1 MKSQKDERSLI
12 NFFDRAFLLIHP
24 LRFVVK
30 VSFLKLRLHNKH
42 PCFVSDVDFLL
53 ELRCEFI
60 GKRSFIQNKYK
71 AFDNLYLA
79 LRKTVSMTFRDL
91 SLKKPLWTAL
101 DDLGYHTPT
110 TIQAVGFSVMMSGK
124 DTIGIAQT
132 GTGKTLAYLLP
143 CLCMW
148 KFSKDPHPQILIIVP
163 TRELVTQVVSEAE
176 KLTTHMNV
184 VVCGV
189 YGGAN
194 MNTQA
199 KMVLQGLDILVG
211 TPGRILDLVSSGYVQ
226 FKHIKKVV
234 IDEVDE
240 TLSLGFRR
248 QLLDVFDFLPV
259 KRQHMVF
266 SATLSEDVS
275 LFLDDYLIT
284 PVRVEAARVGLPLEK
299 IDQTGYHVPNFLS
312 KVTLLRHLIEQV
324 GPEAKILVFVSSRA
338 LADLLF
344 KEMEA
349 SLTEALG
356 IIHSNKAQNFRFD
369 TVQKFQTGEISV
381 LIATDLIAR
390 GIDVTD
396 VSHVINFD
404 IPESPENYIHRIGRT
419 GRADKNGI
427 AITFVSEK
435 DEPALLAIQELM
447 QRQLSFTDVAEVI
460 EFTEELLEFEKPKI
474 EVPGKGVKLPR
485 RGARGASFHEKKAK
499 NKKVNVRYNHKKA
512 MQDKYGKPKKK
523 R

>member
-1 MKSQKDERSLI
+1 
-12 NFFDRAFLLIHP
+12 
-24 LRFVVK
+24 
-30 VSFLKLRLHNKH
+30 
-42 PCFVSDVDFLL
+42 
-53 ELRCEFI
+53 
-60 GKRSFIQNKYK
+60 
-71 AFDNLYLA
+71 
-79 LRKTVSMTFRDL
+79 MTFRDL
-91 SLKKPLWTAL
+91 NLKKPLWKAL
-101 DDLGYHTPT
+101 DDLGYQMPT
-110 TIQAVGFSVMMSGK
+110 TIQAAGFNVMMSGK

-148 KFSKDPHPQILIIVP
+148 EFSKDPHPQILIIVP
-163 TRELVTQVVSEAE
+163 TRELVAQVVSEVE
-176 KLTTHMNV
+176 KLSTYMNV
-184 VVCGV
+184 AVGGV

-199 KMVLQGLDILVG
+199 SMVLQGLDVLVG
-211 TPGRILDLVSSGYVQ
+211 TPGRIRDLAASGSLQ
-226 FKHIKKVV
+226 LKHVKKVV

-240 TLSLGFRR
+240 TLSLGFRP
-248 QLLDVFDFLPV
+248 QLLQIFDFLPA

-266 SATLSEDVS
+266 SATLSEAVS

-284 PVRVEAARVGLPLEK
+284 PVRVEAARAGSPIEK
-299 IDQTGYHVPNFLS
+299 IDQTGYRVPNFLS
-312 KVTLLRHLIEQV
+312 KVDLLQHLIDHTD
-324 GPEAKILVFVSSRA
+324 PSSKILVFVSSRA

-344 KEMEA
+344 EEMKG
-349 SLTEALG
+349 SFTDDLG
-356 IIHSNKAQNFRFD
+356 VIHSNKAQNFRFD
-369 TVQKFQTGEISV
+369 TVQNFQTGAIRV

-427 AITFVSEK
+427 AITFVAEK

-447 QRQLSFTDVAEVI
+447 RQELLFSDVAEEVV
-460 EFTEELLEFEKPKI
+460 FTDEMMEFEKPKI
-474 EVPGKGVKLPR
+474 AIPGKAIKLPSR
-485 RGARGASFHEKKAK
+485 ENRGDSFHEKKAK
-499 NKKVNVRYNHKKA
+499 NKKVNVRYDHKKA
-512 MQDKYGKPKKK
+512 MQEKYGKPKKK